1 MRFPSRRIAA
11 YLLLGLFAYLAWLA
25 LLYPFQEWLEHVVES
40 QVPVPLAFH
49 GTRVRPWAVSGD
61 SLTLTLPDHRTFA
74 VGAWSLRPD
83 WGGLINGRR
92 RAALSAALLGG
103 RVTGE
108 IGGTDAAMDL
118 DLTLRDASAAELG
131 QLFPEIRLF
140 DPQGRMQGDIRLF
153 MADSGQMRQGKFH
166 IEVQDAGAQLPLPPT
181 FVKLGQVRAEGKLG
195 ASELTAYLSAAQ
207 GDVTMSARLTV
218 DLAADAVETRV
229 FGGGSLQAN
238 PDAPQP
244 VRLWVKALGE
254 QGTVWFRL
262 EGTLA
267 APRLVVVSG
276 PG

>member
-1 MRFPSRRIAA
+1 MI
-11 YLLLGLFAYLAWLA
+11 
-25 LLYPFQEWLEHVVES
+25 
-40 QVPVPLAFH
+40 
-49 GTRVRPWAVSGD
+49 
-61 SLTLTLPDHRTFA
+61 LPDQRTFT
-74 VGAWSLRPD
+74 VGPWSLRPE
-83 WGGLINGRR
+83 WGGLISGER

-103 RVTGE
+103 QVTGE

-118 DLTLRDASAAELG
+118 DLTLRDASAAQLG

-153 MADSGQMRQGKFH
+153 LAASGQVRQGRFH

-181 FVKLGQVRAEGKLG
+181 FIKLGQVRAEG
-195 ASELTAYLSAAQ
+195 ELDAHELAADLSAGQ

-218 DLAADAVETRV
+218 QLAADAAESRV
-229 FGGGSLQAN
+229 FGRGSLQAN

-262 EGTLA
+262 EGPLA